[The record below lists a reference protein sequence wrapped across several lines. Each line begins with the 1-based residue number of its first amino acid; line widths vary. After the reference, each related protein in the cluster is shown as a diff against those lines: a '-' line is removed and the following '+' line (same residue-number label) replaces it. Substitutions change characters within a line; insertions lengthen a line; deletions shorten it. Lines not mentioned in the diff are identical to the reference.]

1 MRGGRGSTRTHRV
14 QALIVTVL
22 LMLGLTTISATVGPA
37 PDAAAA
43 TVAIGTIQAQMT
55 DHLGVNN
62 GTSRQL
68 HQVCTDRHIELVGAG
83 EQPQRGADGAR
94 PATVC
99 QQ

>member
-43 TVAIGTIQAQMT
+43 TVAIGTI
-55 DHLGVNN
+55 
-62 GTSRQL
+62 R
-68 HQVCTDRHIELVGAG
+68 R
-83 EQPQRGADGAR
+83 R
-94 PATVC
+94 
-99 QQ
+99 